1 MHAPTSL
8 VPTLIDGDGTVEG
21 YASLFGAIDLSR
33 DMVVPGAFRD
43 TLAVR
48 GLRRIP
54 MLFQHDPAEPIG
66 IWLELKEDW
75 RGLYARGRLI
85 PDVQRAREVHA
96 LLKSGA
102 IDGLSIGFRTVKARV
117 DPKTKVRKLHHIDL
131 WEVSIVTFPL
141 LPGARVA
148 AVKAMRWPERAVRA
162 RDPDERLWR
171 KNPRFVFASKPT
183 PVAPHR

>member
-8 VPTLIDGDGTVEG
+8 APTLMDGDGTIAG

-43 TLAVR
+43 TLKVR
-48 GLRRIP
+48 GLNRIP
-54 MLFQHDPAEPIG
+54 MLFQHDPSEPIG
-66 IWLELKEDW
+66 VWLELKEDW

-102 IDGLSIGFRTVKARV
+102 IDGLSIGFRTVKARI
-117 DPKTKVRKLHHIDL
+117 DPKTRVRRLIDLDL
-131 WEVSIVTFPL
+131 WEISVVTFPL
-141 LPGARVA
+141 LPEARVA
-148 AVKAMRWPERAVRA
+148 AVKAMRWPERALRA

-171 KNPRFVFASKPT
+171 RQPRFDFGPPRQPAKSP
-183 PVAPHR
+183 